1 MKLRRFFGQNIRDV
15 NIKRYLLL
23 AAAVTAI
30 ASCADRTV
38 EVEFLGP
45 LQGENSGQPGFAYQG
60 MDIFGNWMVSCQNQG
75 IATVYRLS
83 GDSFE
88 PAGQFHLAS
97 FHEHNHANVASFG
110 VERVSKKDPLP
121 VIYVSQC
128 HKLPIEGK
136 KDVLYAE
143 RIAPDFSGSSLVQT
157 IFYDDVNKDFGYAL
171 QWVIDREN
179 KMLYGY
185 GNTVNNSDPFNR
197 HRIIK
202 FRLPALSDGS
212 SVVLKSEDALENY
225 LIEDVSGFR
234 FNPIGQGL
242 FIRKGRL
249 YMPTGVGKA
258 ETPSVLYIWDLRQH
272 SMRAVDLSLCTTG
285 EFEDISYYKGAFYIQ
300 GQDGIF
306 RLRIGD
312 NAGRTDFDWHAAL
325 PVPVYDA
332 HPEYLELYYKAWE
345 LAYSHIDTIP
355 GIPSPVYMD
364 EAHRSDRIWIWDTAF
379 MGHFCKY
386 CPSVFPGVTSLDN
399 FYKILLSDQSAPLP
413 QVVGNVYCGK
423 DEGKMLP
430 LRIHHAD
437 NPPILAWTEYR
448 YAMQTGS
455 KGRLKKRLPYLQ
467 RWYEM
472 FDSFDPAV
480 KLHGASQK
488 VMLRKYADGYAWGGC
503 PSGMDNSPR
512 GRTEAPTQRS
522 ACPDNPGLRWVDAL
536 SQQGLSALYISR
548 IAGILG
554 NEEEHRHWADV
565 HRSLSSTLNDLYWD
579 REDSFYYDIFS
590 DGSKCKVP
598 TIASWWPVL
607 AEMADGER
615 ASGMTAH
622 LRDSLD
628 FGGFVPTPSLS
639 RSDPDFIGDG
649 GYWRGSIW
657 LPTSY
662 MALKATDMLGEF
674 GLAREMGGKILE
686 HMYRTYK
693 DNEPHTIWECYSP
706 TACEPAGDKSGN
718 PVRPDFC
725 GWSALGPIS
734 IFIEDVIGIKEAD
747 GFNRTLLCDFEK
759 HPTGKAGVRNYR
771 FGDVVCDII
780 AGENAIEVESNRP
793 FTLYADGKSFSVEA
807 GKNSFPRQ

>member
-1 MKLRRFFGQNIRDV
+1 M
-15 NIKRYLLL
+15 NIKHYILL

-45 LQGENSGQPGFAYQG
+45 LQGENSGQSGFAYQG
-60 MDIFGNWMVSCQNQG
+60 MDIYGDWMVSCQNQG

-110 VERVSKKDPLP
+110 VERVSKDDPLP

-157 IFYDDVNKDFGYAL
+157 IFYDDAEKDFGYAL
-171 QWVIDREN
+171 QWVIDRKN

-212 SVVLKSEDALENY
+212 FVVLKSEDALENY

-242 FIRKGRL
+242 FIRNGRL

-285 EFEDISYYKGAFYIQ
+285 GFEDISYYKGAFFIQ

-306 RLRIGD
+306 RLRLGN

-332 HPEYLELYYKAWE
+332 HPEYLELYDKAWD

-448 YAMQTGS
+448 YAMQTGN

-472 FDSFDPAV
+472 FESFNPAV
-480 KLHGASQK
+480 KPNGASQK
-488 VMLRKYADGYAWGGC
+488 VMLRKFADGYAWGGC

-554 NEEEHRHWADV
+554 NEEEQRRWADV
-565 HRSLSSTLNDLYWD
+565 HSNLSSTLNDLYWD
-579 REDSFYYDIFS
+579 REDRFYYDIFS

-622 LRDSLD
+622 LRDSLA

-674 GLAREMGGKILE
+674 DLAREMGGKILE

-693 DNEPHTIWECYSP
+693 DYEPHTIWECYSP

-759 HPTGKAGVRNYR
+759 HPAGKAGVRNYR

-780 AGENAIEVESNRP
+780 AGANAIEVESNRP
-793 FTLYADGKSFSVEA
+793 FTLYADGKSFSVVA
-807 GKNSFPRQ
+807 GKNNFSRQ

>member
-1 MKLRRFFGQNIRDV
+1 MIVKRFFI
-15 NIKRYLLL
+15 LAALL
-23 AAAVTAI
+23 ALSAC
-30 ASCADRTV
+30 SGNRT

-60 MDIFGNWMVSCQNQG
+60 MDIFGDYMVSCQNQG

-83 GDSFE
+83 GDAFE
-88 PAGQFHLAS
+88 PQGQFHLAS
-97 FHEHNHANVASFG
+97 FHEFNHANVASFG
-110 VERVSKKDPLP
+110 VEKFSPEDPLP
-121 VIYVSQC
+121 VLYVSQC
-128 HKLPIEGK
+128 HQKTVDGR

-171 QWVIDREN
+171 QWVIDREKN
-179 KMLYGY
+179 MLYGY
-185 GNTVNNSDPFNR
+185 GNTVSNSDPFNR

-202 FRLPALSDGS
+202 FRLPALSEGPL
-212 SVVLKSEDALENY
+212 VALKSEDALENY

-242 FIRKGRL
+242 YIRKNLL

-258 ETPSVLYIWDLRQH
+258 ETPSILYVWDLKKRR
-272 SMRAVDLSLCTTG
+272 MRGVDLSLCTTG

-306 RLRIGD
+306 KVSLGR
-312 NAGRTDFDWHAAL
+312 NSTKAGFDWKAML

-332 HPEYLELYYKAWE
+332 RPEYLELYHKAWE
-345 LAYSHIDTIP
+345 LAYEHIDTLP

-386 CPSVFPGVTSLDN
+386 CPSVFPGVSSLDN
-399 FYKILLSDQSAPLP
+399 FYKILLSDESTPLP
-413 QVVGNVYCGK
+413 MVVGNVHCGK
-423 DEGKMLP
+423 DEGKMLKF
-430 LRIHHAD
+430 RIHHAD
-437 NPPILAWTEYR
+437 NPPILAWTEYT
-448 YAMQTGS
+448 YAMQVGS
-455 KGRLKKRLPYLQ
+455 KSRLRKRLPYLQ
-467 RWYEM
+467 RWFEM

-480 KLHGASQK
+480 KPYGASQR
-488 VMLRKYADGYAWGGC
+488 VMLKRFDDGYAWGGC

-512 GRTEAPTQRS
+512 GRTEAPTQR
-522 ACPDNPGLRWVDAL
+522 AVCPDNPELRWLDAL

-554 NEEEHRHWADV
+554 KEEEQQRWTDV
-565 HRSLSSTLNDLYWD
+565 HNSLSSMLNELYWD
-579 REDSFYYDIFS
+579 VEDSFYYDIFS
-590 DGSKCKVP
+590 DGSKCKVS

-607 AEMADGER
+607 AEMAGEER
-615 ASGMTAH
+615 AWSVVAR
-622 LRDSLD
+622 LKDSLS

-639 RSDPDFIGDG
+639 RSDADFIEDG
-649 GYWRGSIW
+649 GYWRGSVW

-662 MALKATDMLGEF
+662 MALKAADMLGEY
-674 GLAREMGGKILE
+674 GLAREVGGRILE
-686 HMYRTYK
+686 HMYRTYR
-693 DNEPHTIWECYSP
+693 DYEPHTIWECYSP
-706 TACEPAGDKSGN
+706 TAYEPAGDKKGD

-747 GFNRTLLCDFEK
+747 GFGRTLLCDFEK
-759 HPTGKAGVRNYR
+759 HPAGKVGVRNYR
-771 FGDVVCDII
+771 FGDVVCDVI
-780 AGENAIEVESNRP
+780 ADETAIEVESNRP
-793 FTLYADGKSFSVEA
+793 FTLRADGKSFSVEA
-807 GKNSFPRQ
+807 GKNSFARP

>member
-1 MKLRRFFGQNIRDV
+1 MKLRRYFGQNIRDV

-306 RLRIGD
+306 RLRLGD

-693 DNEPHTIWECYSP
+693 DYEPHTIWECYSP

>member
-1 MKLRRFFGQNIRDV
+1 MIVKRFFI
-15 NIKRYLLL
+15 LAALL
-23 AAAVTAI
+23 ALSACSGNKT
-30 ASCADRTV
+30 

-60 MDIFGNWMVSCQNQG
+60 MDICGDYMVSCQNQG

-83 GDSFE
+83 GDAFE
-88 PAGQFHLAS
+88 PQGQFHLAS
-97 FHEHNHANVASFG
+97 FHEFNHANVASFG
-110 VERVSKKDPLP
+110 VEKFSPEDPLP
-121 VIYVSQC
+121 VLYVSQC
-128 HKLPIEGK
+128 HKKSIDGK

-143 RIAPDFSGSSLVQT
+143 RIAPDFSSSSLVQT

-171 QWVIDREN
+171 QWVIDLEN

-185 GNTVNNSDPFNR
+185 GNTISNSDPFNR

-202 FRLPALSDGS
+202 FRLPALSDGPF
-212 SVVLKSEDALENY
+212 VVLRSEDALENY
-225 LIEDVSGFR
+225 LIEDVSGYR

-242 FIRKGRL
+242 YVRKNLL

-258 ETPSVLYIWDLRQH
+258 ETPSILYIWDLKKRR
-272 SMRAVDLSLCTTG
+272 MRAVDLSLCTTG
-285 EFEDISYYKGAFYIQ
+285 EFEDISYYEGAFYIQ

-306 RLRIGD
+306 KVRLGR
-312 NAGRTDFDWHAAL
+312 NAGKADYDWKAML

-332 HPEYLELYYKAWE
+332 RPEYLELYHKAWE
-345 LAYSHIDTIP
+345 LAYEHIDTLP

-386 CPSVFPGVTSLDN
+386 CPSVFPGVSSLDN
-399 FYKILLSDQSAPLP
+399 FYKILLSDMTAPLP
-413 QVVGNVYCGK
+413 EVVGNVYCGK
-423 DEGKMLP
+423 DEGEMLKF
-430 LRIHHAD
+430 RIHHAD
-437 NPPILAWTEYR
+437 NPPILAWTEYA

-455 KGRLKKRLPYLQ
+455 KSRLRKRLPYLQ
-467 RWYEM
+467 RWFEM

-480 KLHGASQK
+480 KPHGASQR
-488 VMLRKYADGYAWGGC
+488 VMLKRFDDGYAWGGC

-512 GRTEAPTQRS
+512 GRTEAPTQR
-522 ACPDNPGLRWVDAL
+522 AVCPDNPELRWLDAL

-554 NEEEHRHWADV
+554 KEEEQQHWAEV
-565 HRSLSSTLNDLYWD
+565 HNSLSSMLNDLYWD
-579 REDSFYYDIFS
+579 ADDSFYYDIFS

-607 AEMADGER
+607 AEMAGEER
-615 ASGMTAH
+615 AGSVIAR
-622 LRDSLD
+622 LKDSLS

-639 RSDPDFIGDG
+639 RSDADFISDG
-649 GYWRGSIW
+649 GYWRGSVW

-662 MALKATDMLGEF
+662 MALKATDMLGEY
-674 GLAREMGGKILE
+674 GLAREVGGRILE
-686 HMYRTYK
+686 QMYRTYR
-693 DNEPHTIWECYSP
+693 DYAPHTIWECYSP
-706 TACEPAGDKSGN
+706 TAYEPARNKKGEE
-718 PVRPDFC
+718 VRPDFC

-734 IFIEDVIGIKEAD
+734 IFIEDLIGIKEAD
-747 GFNRTLLCDFEK
+747 GFGRTLLCDFEK
-759 HPTGKAGVRNYR
+759 HPAGKVGVRNYR

-780 AGENAIEVESNRP
+780 AGETSIEVEANRP

-807 GKNSFPRQ
+807 GKNSFARP